1 MNRPLFFT
9 GHYSCSDS
17 NGVEKWYSTQ
27 QDCQSDGSCEDG
39 SACDPSGDACSDGS
53 NCVAFC
59 AIVCSLDEP
68 YALESLSNQRD
79 IFDRWGNRVYDGQNI
94 LLNEY
99 NEGWDGIYKDQPVNP
114 GVFTWLAKVRFID
127 D

>member
-1 MNRPLFFT
+1 MVKIDHL
-9 GHYSCSDS
+9 Y
-17 NGVEKWYSTQ
+17 
-27 QDCQSDGSCEDG
+27 
-39 SACDPSGDACSDGS
+39 
-53 NCVAFC
+53 
-59 AIVCSLDEP
+59 
-68 YALESLSNQRD
+68 

-127 D
+127 DEVFSYSGDITIIR